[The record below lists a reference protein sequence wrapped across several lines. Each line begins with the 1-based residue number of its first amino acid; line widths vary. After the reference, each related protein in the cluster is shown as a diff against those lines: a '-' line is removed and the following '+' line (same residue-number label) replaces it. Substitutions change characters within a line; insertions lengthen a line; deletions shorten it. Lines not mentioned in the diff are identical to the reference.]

1 MSFFSRLF
9 GKGKQEKQK
18 ELDPPPKQEELIEE
32 DINYVE
38 ENEKRLQAGG
48 ISPEYFY
55 RIFKENFPQY
65 QIERTVS
72 ARRLDA
78 SCHEKCH
85 PIDFLFSQNGAP
97 VLAVVL
103 TTQNQYRS
111 MPFRGTEAVCD
122 ANDVSYMRFFI
133 EMRNER
139 NYVRE
144 RVAEELEE

>member
-18 ELDPPPKQEELIEE
+18 ELDLLPKQEELIEE
-32 DINYVE
+32 DINYAE

-85 PIDFLFSQNGAP
+85 PIDFLFSQN
-97 VLAVVL
+97 VQECIRYVV
-103 TTQNQYRS
+103 TGQYNKKNYHFKYEKMKQCGYRS
-111 MPFRGTEAVCD
+111 LVNEFYKMKGVKRLSET
-122 ANDVSYMRFFI
+122 AN
-133 EMRNER
+133 EK
-139 NYVRE
+139 
-144 RVAEELEE
+144 

>member
-1 MSFFSRLF
+1 MY
-9 GKGKQEKQK
+9 GK
-18 ELDPPPKQEELIEE
+18 
-32 DINYVE
+32 NAE

-55 RIFKENFPQY
+55 RIFRENFPQY

-72 ARRLDA
+72 TRRLDA

-85 PIDFLFSQNGAP
+85 PIDFLFSQNGVP

>member
-18 ELDPPPKQEELIEE
+18 ELDPLPKQEELIE
-32 DINYVE
+32 E

-85 PIDFLFSQNGAP
+85 PIDFLFSQNGVP

-111 MPFRGTEAVCD
+111 MPF
-122 ANDVSYMRFFI
+122 
-133 EMRNER
+133 
-139 NYVRE
+139 
-144 RVAEELEE
+144 

>member
-18 ELDPPPKQEELIEE
+18 ELDLLPKQEELIEE
-32 DINYVE
+32 DINYAE

-55 RIFKENFPQY
+55 GIFKENFPQY

-85 PIDFLFSQNGAP
+85 PIDFLFSQN
-97 VLAVVL
+97 VQECIRYVV
-103 TTQNQYRS
+103 TGQYNKKNYHFKYEKMKQCGYRS
-111 MPFRGTEAVCD
+111 LV
-122 ANDVSYMRFFI
+122 
-133 EMRNER
+133 NEFYKMKGVKR
-139 NYVRE
+139 LSETVNE
-144 RVAEELEE
+144 K

>member
-18 ELDPPPKQEELIEE
+18 ELDPLPKQEELIEE
-32 DINYVE
+32 DINYAE

-55 RIFKENFPQY
+55 RIFKENFPKY

-85 PIDFLFSQNGAP
+85 PIDFCFHKMVYL
-97 VLAVVL
+97 
-103 TTQNQYRS
+103 
-111 MPFRGTEAVCD
+111 C
-122 ANDVSYMRFFI
+122 
-133 EMRNER
+133 
-139 NYVRE
+139 
-144 RVAEELEE
+144 

>member
-1 MSFFSRLF
+1 MQKKMKSGFR
-9 GKGKQEKQK
+9 QEGLVQ
-18 ELDPPPKQEELIEE
+18 
-32 DINYVE
+32 N
-38 ENEKRLQAGG
+38 
-48 ISPEYFY
+48 
-55 RIFKENFPQY
+55 IFKENFPKY

-72 ARRLDA
+72 VRRLDA

-85 PIDFLFSQNGAP
+85 PIDFLFSQNGVP

>member
-18 ELDPPPKQEELIEE
+18 ELDLLPKQEELIEE
-32 DINYVE
+32 DINYAE

-55 RIFKENFPQY
+55 GIFKENFPQY

-85 PIDFLFSQNGAP
+85 PIDFLFSQN
-97 VLAVVL
+97 VQECIRYVV
-103 TTQNQYRS
+103 TGQYNKKNYHFKYEKMKQCGYRS
-111 MPFRGTEAVCD
+111 LVNEFYKMKGVKRLSET
-122 ANDVSYMRFFI
+122 AN
-133 EMRNER
+133 EK
-139 NYVRE
+139 
-144 RVAEELEE
+144 

>member
-1 MSFFSRLF
+1 MILS
-9 GKGKQEKQK
+9 KGGSIYMKKRMITVAA
-18 ELDPPPKQEELIEE
+18 LLTCSILLGSVHV
-32 DINYVE
+32 YAE

-85 PIDFLFSQNGAP
+85 PIDFLFSKNGVP

>member
-18 ELDPPPKQEELIEE
+18 ELDPLLKQEELIEE
-32 DINYVE
+32 DINYAE

-55 RIFKENFPQY
+55 GIFKENFPQY

-85 PIDFLFSQNGAP
+85 PIDFLFSQN
-97 VLAVVL
+97 VQECIRYVV
-103 TTQNQYRS
+103 TGQYNKKNYHFKYEKMKQCGYRS
-111 MPFRGTEAVCD
+111 LV
-122 ANDVSYMRFFI
+122 
-133 EMRNER
+133 NEFYKMKGVKR
-139 NYVRE
+139 LSETVNE
-144 RVAEELEE
+144 K

>member
-1 MSFFSRLF
+1 MRPLSTHPLLSVY
-9 GKGKQEKQK
+9 
-18 ELDPPPKQEELIEE
+18 DPPPKQEELIEE
-32 DINYVE
+32 DINYAE

-55 RIFKENFPQY
+55 RIFKENFPKY

-85 PIDFLFSQNGAP
+85 PIDFLFSQNGVP

-103 TTQNQYRS
+103 TTQINTDQCHS
-111 MPFRGTEAVCD
+111 E
-122 ANDVSYMRFFI
+122 
-133 EMRNER
+133 ER
-139 NYVRE
+139 KQS
-144 RVAEELEE
+144 AMQMMCHI